1 VDIKPY
7 IDENGFYT
15 ATADKKNG
23 KLVVKFS
30 GDGPTESIKI
40 SSAKQT
46 TYCSDKDLDFT
57 SKPELKAY
65 VATGYDK
72 STGTIWLTRVK
83 DVPANTGF
91 LLMGDAGDYEV
102 PVKEGGSDSYYK
114 NLFTGTLSGMTLQT
128 TDGGNTNYYLS
139 NGTYG
144 VGFYKVTQA
153 GGVALGSNRAYL
165 SVPTDIPAVG
175 SEGSTE
181 TIKVSAAGQVPY
193 YTSQSLDFTTMDE
206 KGVKAYTA
214 TGYDY
219 GTGTIWLSRVKKV
232 PAGTGIL
239 VMAPQGDYAVPTA
252 SVASVYDNMFKGS
265 VTAST
270 IYMTESI
277 DDMVC
282 TNYYLSNG
290 TYGVGFY
297 KVTKESGVSLG
308 ANRCYL
314 PIPNRSA
321 GTRGIEAD
329 AAEFSM
335 QNSAEVIGIRIFSK
349 GTTGIQAIENGQSTM
364 EKDVFYNLQGQRVNN
379 PGKGLYIKNGHKV
392 VIR

>member
-1 VDIKPY
+1 
-7 IDENGFYT
+7 
-15 ATADKKNG
+15 
-23 KLVVKFS
+23 
-30 GDGPTESIKI
+30 
-40 SSAKQT
+40 
-46 TYCSDKDLDFT
+46 
-57 SKPELKAY
+57 
-65 VATGYDK
+65 
-72 STGTIWLTRVK
+72 
-83 DVPANTGF
+83 
-91 LLMGDAGDYEV
+91 
-102 PVKEGGSDSYYK
+102 
-114 NLFTGTLSGMTLQT
+114 
-128 TDGGNTNYYLS
+128 
-139 NGTYG
+139 
-144 VGFYKVTQA
+144 
-153 GGVALGSNRAYL
+153 
-165 SVPTDIPAVG
+165 
-175 SEGSTE
+175 
-181 TIKVSAAGQVPY
+181 
-193 YTSQSLDFTTMDE
+193 MDE

-239 VMAPQGDYAVPTA
+239 VMAPQGDYAVSTA
-252 SVASVYDNMFKGS
+252 SVASIYDNMFKGS

-297 KVTKESGVSLG
+297 KVTKEGGVSLG

-335 QNSAEVIGIRIFSK
+335 QNSAEVIGIRIFSN

-364 EKDVFYNLQGQRVNN
+364 EKDVFYNLQGQRVVN
-379 PGKGLYIKNGHKV
+379 PGKGLYIKNGKKV